1 MPSRPTLFGRPMTPA
16 ERQRRA
22 RARERLSSDPE
33 HIAFRAGV
41 ALDRLLLGNA
51 FAADVHPTIADAAL
65 ALIARDVAKRRKE
78 LAPALAEYR
87 RKRAK
92 RIRRARAIGI
102 PATDIRIADVEGTAR

>member
-1 MPSRPTLFGRPMTPA
+1 MTPA

-22 RARERLSSDPE
+22 RARQRLSSTPE
-33 HIAFRAGV
+33 HIAFRAKV

-65 ALIARDVAKRRKE
+65 ALIARDVARRRKE

-92 RIRRARAIGI
+92 RIRRARAFGI
-102 PATDIRIADVEGTAR
+102 PAADIRIADVEGTAR